1 MGNLSFTKTD
11 LGLALGCMVGII
23 VAKKYVRPVI
33 QGAL

>member
-1 MGNLSFTKTD
+1 MPKFTKTD
-11 LGLALGCMVGII
+11 LGLAIGALAGII